1 MREGG
6 RGEIDAG
13 GSEAGFVQTC
23 CARRPVC
30 VLLCGARGVLA
41 IRSVTERRKERGN
54 TIKPRRR
61 RRRCL
66 SHAVYI
72 WYSLGYHLS
81 CFCSAGSHCWAER
94 GSERGREAASKKMG
108 DATSSLI
115 LSTSFLPHTPAHT
128 HIATVPITSL
138 ATQRVLLWSSSNAAA
153 PAAGAIFIQTH
164 LLTSPLPS
172 LPHDAQVPQHRT
184 DGRGRATYGDT
195 GHDRSRQQQQ
205 QQQYQQRQRQAAAR
219 PSGGGRH
226 DEEARCV

>member
-1 MREGG
+1 VREGG

-81 CFCSAGSHCWAER
+81 CFCSAGSHCWDGARER
-94 GSERGREAASKKMG
+94 ERKRGGLEKNGRCDFVSY
-108 DATSSLI
+108 
-115 LSTSFLPHTPAHT
+115 SFYVFPSPHTRPHT
-128 HIATVPITSL
+128 HC
-138 ATQRVLLWSSSNAAA
+138 
-153 PAAGAIFIQTH
+153 
-164 LLTSPLPS
+164 
-172 LPHDAQVPQHRT
+172 HRAYHKP
-184 DGRGRATYGDT
+184 GYSARA
-195 GHDRSRQQQQ
+195 
-205 QQQYQQRQRQAAAR
+205 
-219 PSGGGRH
+219 
-226 DEEARCV
+226 VVVFL